1 MRSVVWFLAIVVVL
15 FVGAVQVGSYSAGR
29 KVSADLMNINE
40 MQTVAN
46 KNMPTTVV
54 MDPL

>member
-1 MRSVVWFLAIVVVL
+1 MRSVVWFLAIVGVL
-15 FVGAVQVGSYSAGR
+15 FFGAVHVGSYSAER

-54 MDPL
+54 IDPL